1 MEKMSFSVSLNECH
15 VHSVRTNNWTWWP
28 GWLKGKSFKTS
39 AKLSD
44 YFDSGLYFQSLS
56 SKHSHRAPVFDSGET
71 DGRHLCLSKLR
82 VGALLLVVQPHMTN

>member
-1 MEKMSFSVSLNECH
+1 MSRAQRADKQLDLVA
-15 VHSVRTNNWTWWP
+15 R
-28 GWLKGKSFKTS
+28 LKKGESFKTS

-44 YFDSGLYFQSLS
+44 YFDAGLYFQSLS